1 PACQTPTPSPQR
13 RGAAGDLGRFAALRC
28 GRARLD
34 IAREELGVR
43 GHRLHAVRDHVA
55 NAGDELVDL
64 ALGDQ
69 VDGRMVIAW
78 QDVLAEHD
86 LYPARESEH
95 LVRVTEEA
103 PAVPEQSDIVGE
115 LFGNAHVRAV
125 LPKR

>member
-1 PACQTPTPSPQR
+1 M
-13 RGAAGDLGRFAALRC
+13 
-28 GRARLD
+28 
-34 IAREELGVR
+34 R

-86 LYPARESEH
+86 LHPARDGEH
-95 LVRVTEEA
+95 LLRVAEEA
-103 PAVPEQSDIVGE
+103 AAVSE
-115 LFGNAHVRAV
+115 
-125 LPKR
+125 